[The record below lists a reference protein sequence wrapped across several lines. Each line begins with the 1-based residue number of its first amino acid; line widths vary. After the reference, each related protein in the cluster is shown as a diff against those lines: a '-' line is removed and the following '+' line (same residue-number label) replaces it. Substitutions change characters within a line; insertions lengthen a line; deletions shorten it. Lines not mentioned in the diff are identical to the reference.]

1 LPTAAVPRRTDEV
14 LTEFRGSIMSKVT
27 AKHTVVIG
35 GGIVGV
41 CSALE
46 LTRAG
51 HRVTIVDIGEAGGR
65 QSASYGHGCWIS
77 PASVVPM
84 SMPGLWKQIPGYLMK
99 QDGPLVIRW
108 RHIIKLAPWLIR
120 FLLAGSS
127 VSRVEATARALS
139 ELLSDSPDRHMAL
152 SAEIGAADLIRRE
165 GLLYAY
171 PDRQA
176 FEKEALSWHL
186 RRMTGL
192 RWRELDKVGLAAR
205 EPGLDA
211 HYTFGVLAENGA
223 HCIDP
228 SAYVSKIAEAAITA
242 GAGSVRARVIGFEF
256 NEKRL
261 CGVKTSEGLIECDH
275 AVIAAGAW
283 SKALAKFA
291 GDRIPL
297 ESERGYHGVISL
309 PKGGPLHPVMP
320 SDGKMANTPTRK
332 GLRLSGQVE
341 LASIDA
347 SPNWARVDI
356 LVDHA
361 RKTYPALA
369 EVRELA
375 VDKWMG
381 HRPSTPDGLPV
392 IGMSSRSPDVFY
404 AFGHGHVGFASGPIT
419 GRIVSGHLTG
429 SDRSTDIEPYSP
441 RRFRLG
447 GSAT

>member
-1 LPTAAVPRRTDEV
+1 
-14 LTEFRGSIMSKVT
+14 MSKVT

-35 GGIVGV
+35 GGIIGA

-46 LTRAG
+46 LSRAG
-51 HRVTIVDIGEAGGR
+51 HRVTILDIGEPGGR
-65 QSASYGHGCWIS
+65 QAASYGHGCWIS

-84 SMPGLWKQIPGYLMK
+84 SMPGLWRQVPGYLMNP
-99 QDGPLVIRW
+99 DGPLVIRW
-108 RHIIKLAPWLIR
+108 RHIMNLAPWLVR

-127 VSRVEATARALS
+127 VSRVEATARALNR
-139 ELLSDSPDRHMAL
+139 LLSDSPDRHIAL
-152 SAEIGAADLIRRE
+152 SVEIGAADLIRRE

-176 FEKEALSWHL
+176 FEKEALAWHL

-192 RWRELDKVGLAAR
+192 QWQELDRASLAAR

-228 SAYVSKIAEAAITA
+228 SAYVSRITA
-242 GAGSVRARVIGFEF
+242 TAIARGANSVRAKAVGFEF
-256 NEKRL
+256 SGKHLR
-261 CGVKTSEGLIECDH
+261 GVATSDGFIECNH

-283 SKALAKFA
+283 SKALAKLA

-309 PKGGPLHPVMP
+309 PRGGPLHPVMP

-347 SPNWARVDI
+347 PPNWTRVDI

-361 RKTYPALA
+361 RRTYPALA
-369 EVRELA
+369 EAGELS

-392 IGMSSRSPDVFY
+392 IGASSRSPDVFY

-419 GRIVSGHLTG
+419 GRIVSAHLAG
-429 SDRSTDIEPYSP
+429 SNRSEDIQPYSP

-447 GSAT
+447 GSAK